1 MQSVINSTCCSIAI
15 GTFVKTEGLPGPVI
29 VKKLGKP
36 GICKPRNVKG
46 PFFHKSLRLS
56 FFYQQYLSPVKLPL
70 LHHIQ

>member
-1 MQSVINSTCCSIAI
+1 MAI

-56 FFYQQYLSPVKLPL
+56 FFFPTISIASKAPVIASYPVAKM
-70 LHHIQ
+70 IISNV